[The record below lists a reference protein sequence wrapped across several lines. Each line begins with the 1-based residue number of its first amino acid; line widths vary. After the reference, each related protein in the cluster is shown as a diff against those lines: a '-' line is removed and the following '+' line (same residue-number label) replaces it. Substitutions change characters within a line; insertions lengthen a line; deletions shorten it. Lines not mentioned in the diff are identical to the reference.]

1 MVIHG
6 DPQPVIEGYGCATC
20 GVPLT
25 VITAQGEKAFLHSA
39 RSPEDHEPQPV
50 PLAQLANMQLVCDFC
65 SAPDPVASFTF
76 GKLDVALTTGV
87 AGMQLHNLGSSWAAC
102 EVCARL
108 VERRDPEGLTQRAH
122 KRARRRHG
130 GPGAHILRPLHQ
142 GLFAATPGTP
152 VRRPL
157 ASRATARPADSPAT
171 DAPAAPEFRTL
182 RPQMLPKVRDR
193 LVRFWRTSG
202 RNHLLD
208 ALTAGETYKVPGHML
223 PGAALDA
230 PTATVDV
237 DNAEP
242 MRQYT
247 ALMANHVENA
257 RIFWIDPDFTTL
269 AAHAARDLPDVRI
282 ESVEM
287 PAPDGLLIWHAP
299 IYRPTEPQTG
309 VTVPI
314 IAAQWG
320 PVPGGV
326 WITFYTPAEVLT
338 QGRQL
343 TERQL
348 QELREHIGWLAPV
361 STGAGLRFG
370 QPYAPASEQTRLMLC
385 SLIATWI
392 LTTQPDAEITD
403 EPADKATRKAY
414 QRANRPTPLVRIVRL
429 RRKQQTPR
437 ATSDKKSTRVYTR
450 RWWVPGFWRENQPC
464 GPGRTLRRR
473 TYVRGH
479 VKGPAD
485 APLILTDRVHVL
497 GDPTNQHEQ

>member
-1 MVIHG
+1 MGIH
-6 DPQPVIEGYGCATC
+6 DAPPPVIEGYGCAKC

-25 VITAQGEKAFLHSA
+25 VITTQSKRAFLHPGH
-39 RSPEDHEPQPV
+39 SPQDHEPEPV
-50 PLAQLANMQLVCDFC
+50 PLAQLANMQLLCDFC

-76 GKLDVALTTGV
+76 GNLDVAMSTGV
-87 AGMQLHNLGSSWAAC
+87 AGMRMHNLGSSWAAC
-102 EVCARL
+102 EGCARL
-108 VERRDPEGLTQRAH
+108 VEQRDPEGLTQRAH

-130 GPGAHILRPLHQ
+130 GPGARVLRPLHQ
-142 GLFAATPGTP
+142 ALFAATPGTP

-157 ASRATARPADSPAT
+157 SSGDTARPVDGDIT
-171 DAPAAPEFRTL
+171 DAPASPEFRSL

-202 RNHLLD
+202 RTYLLD
-208 ALTAGETYKVPGHML
+208 VLGSGETYKVPGHMS
-223 PGAALDA
+223 PGAPLDA
-230 PTATVDV
+230 PTALVDAR
-237 DNAEP
+237 DPEP
-242 MRQYT
+242 LRQYT

-257 RIFWIDPDFTTL
+257 RIFWIDPDFTAL

-282 ESVEM
+282 EAVEM
-287 PAPDGLLIWHAP
+287 PAPDGLLIWHTP
-299 IYRPTEPQTG
+299 VYRPTDLQTG

-326 WITFYTPAEVLT
+326 WITFYTPAEVLV
-338 QGRQL
+338 QGPRL
-343 TERQL
+343 TEPEL
-348 QELREHIGWLAPV
+348 QGLRERIGWLSPV

-414 QRANRPTPLVRIVRL
+414 QRANRPAPLVRLVRL
-429 RRKQQTPR
+429 RRKQQPR
-437 ATSDKKSTRVYTR
+437 RDASDEKPTRVYTR
-450 RWWVPGFWRENQPC
+450 RWWVSGFFREQPW

-473 TYVRGH
+473 TYVRPH
-479 VKGPAD
+479 IKGPAD
-485 APLILTDRVHVL
+485 APLILSQHVHVL
-497 GDPTNQHEQ
+497 GDPKNQNEP